1 MTGLSR
7 DVLLAEIGRALQTAA
22 PESADALLQELEY
35 ATGRD
40 TRPVLSEV
48 DRSDDAA
55 RDPYA
60 LIQRILA
67 AANRVEQRLPWGPR
81 VHWHARVTA
90 IADTT
95 VEVLGIES
103 EPVTKQARALGLAA
117 QFGAAFEP
125 ELAALRDGPAVVEAP
140 DGFFVRLRML
150 APDDLML
157 LHEVHGHVMGI
168 FVPSAA
174 TAPLPPAP
182 LRFFVLPKI
191 APALRACFPGRAQAL
206 LDRVWELL
214 SAAPPRARAVRHD
227 GGAPGRSGRELALQI
242 VELMNAVEA
251 EQPEAIRCTWA
262 AGPTAGGGIEL
273 RATPT

>member
-1 MTGLSR
+1 M
-7 DVLLAEIGRALQTAA
+7 VLAEIRRALEIAA
-22 PESADALLQELEY
+22 PERAVSLQQEMEY

-40 TRPVLSEV
+40 TRPVVSAVETG
-48 DRSDDAA
+48 DGA

-67 AANRVEQRLPWGPR
+67 AANRVEERLPWGRR

-125 ELAALRDGPAVVEAP
+125 ELALLRDGPAPQEAP

-168 FVPSAA
+168 FVPAAA

-182 LRFFVLPKI
+182 VRFGVIPKI
-191 APALRACFPGRAQAL
+191 ASALHACFPDRAQAL
-206 LDRVWELL
+206 LDKTWEIL
-214 SAAPPRARAVRHD
+214 AKAPPRARAVRHD
-227 GGAPGRSGRELALQI
+227 GGTPGRSARELALQI
-242 VELMNAVEA
+242 VELMNAVEPSSPRRSA
-251 EQPEAIRCTWA
+251 SPGPPARPRA
-262 AGPTAGGGIEL
+262 AASRSAP
-273 RATPT
+273 P